1 MSTPFTFPTAPEAT
15 MQVEIWSDVACPWCY
30 IGKRRF
36 AAALAEFP
44 QRDKVQ
50 VTWRSFELQ
59 PEAEPS
65 SAHPGMTEREL
76 LSRMKGMPVE
86 QVDRMFAQVTEVA
99 AGVGLTYDFSTVVP
113 ANTFDAHRLVHIAAS
128 LLGDA
133 PQARA
138 TLSDLMERLMSAH
151 FEHGRVVDDVEVLAD
166 IAAEAGLD
174 RDAVLAALATDE
186 GAGAVR
192 ADEAEASALGV
203 TGVPFFVVDRRLA
216 VSGAQPVEVFR
227 QLLTQG
233 WADGHPLVSVPG
245 AADAEVCGPEGC

>member
-1 MSTPFTFPTAPEAT
+1 MSGVSTTST

-36 AAALAEFP
+36 ATALAAFP
-44 QRDKVQ
+44 QRDRVE

-59 PEAEPS
+59 PEAEHS
-65 SAHPGMTEREL
+65 SAHPGLTEREML
-76 LSRMKGMPVE
+76 ADRKGMPAA
-86 QVDRMFAQVTEVA
+86 QVDQMFAQVTAVA
-99 AGVGLTYDFSTVVP
+99 AGEGLAYDFDAVVP
-113 ANTFDAHRLVHIAAS
+113 ANTFDAHRLVHVAAG

-133 PQARA
+133 PDARA
-138 TLSDLMERLMSAH
+138 RVGDLMERLMSAH
-151 FEHGRVVDDVEVLAD
+151 FEHGLVVDDPEVLAG

-174 RDAVLAALATDE
+174 RAAVAAALATDE

-192 ADEAEASALGV
+192 ADEAEAAALGV
-203 TGVPFFVVDRRLA
+203 SGVPFFVVDRRIA

-233 WADGHPLVSVPG
+233 WADTHPLITVPG
-245 AADAEVCGPEGC
+245 TADAEVCGPEGCD